1 MYQWKIEKITLDLK
15 YTWKISRNAT
25 NQKTNLIVSV
35 SDGRYSGKG
44 EAAPN
49 IRYNESAEKGIE
61 QFSGFTKMFPE
72 KPGDIQSVASIIQS
86 SGVFNSLAFAIES
99 AWFRL
104 EEQRQQKS
112 FYHLTGI
119 GAPGKIITSY
129 TIPIMETGL
138 LKKFFEE
145 NNLKRF
151 PYIKLK
157 VNHEDAFESLK
168 HLKSF
173 CSSPVMV
180 DANES
185 FTDVEQC
192 IYWLEKIKRME
203 LVLVEQPMPAT
214 MKEES
219 EYLKKYC
226 PFELF
231 GDESMTDHADFGE
244 LKKSFDGVNM
254 KLMKAGGFLNGIRL
268 LKEARKIGLKT
279 MIGCMVETT
288 LGISSAMRLC
298 SLADYADLDSFILV
312 NNEPFGMIKEKDGE
326 LKLAD

>member
-1 MYQWKIEKITLDLK
+1 MYQWKIEQVTLDLK

-25 NQKTNLIVSV
+25 NQKSNLIVSV

-61 QFSGFTKMFPE
+61 QFSGFIKLFPE
-72 KPGDIQSVASIIQS
+72 NPGSIQSVAEIIQS

-104 EEQRQQKS
+104 QEQRQQKS
-112 FYHLTGI
+112 FYELTGI
-119 GAPGKIITSY
+119 EAPEKIITSY

-138 LKKFFEE
+138 LKKFYEE

-151 PYIKLK
+151 PFIKLK
-157 VNHEDAFESLK
+157 VNHEDAYESLK

-173 CSSPVMV
+173 CSNPVMV

-185 FTDVEQC
+185 FTEVEQC

-254 KLMKAGGFLNGIRL
+254 KLMKAGGFINGIRL
-268 LKEARKIGLKT
+268 LKEARKNGLKT

-312 NNEPFGMIKEKDGE
+312 SNEPFGMIKENDGE
-326 LKLAD
+326 LTLKE